1 MSSRRSGSAAL
12 LKLALALAALAATV
26 VLTACGSGIEQPPAQ
41 AAATGGN
48 EAKIEGKPSGELTI
62 SNWPLYIDKKT
73 VPDFEKETGVSVKYV
88 EDVNSNEE
96 FFAKMQPLLTNGE
109 SGGRSIFVV
118 TDWMAKKMHEF
129 GYLQEFEPAAI
140 PNFEKNLADNLRG
153 ATYDPGRDFAA
164 PWQSGMTGV
173 IVNKKKAPD
182 VHSVCDLFD
191 PKYKGKVDMLNELR
205 DTVPLV
211 MKCEGVDVE
220 HATEADWLKAVSYT
234 HLRAHETDSYLVC
247 RLLLEKKKVT

>member
-1 MSSRRSGSAAL
+1 MERSTAMSRRTRRAL
-12 LKLALALAALAATV
+12 VSIGLALLALAATIGLAA
-26 VLTACGSGIEQPPAQ
+26 CGGGIEELPENYGSSS
-41 AAATGGN
+41 GGD
-48 EAKIEGKPSGELTI
+48 EVKLEKKASGDMTI

-73 VPDFEKETGVSVKYV
+73 VGDFEKESGIKAKYV

-96 FFAKMQPLLTNGE
+96 FFAKLRPELAEGN
-109 SGGRSIFVV
+109 SGGRSLFVV
-118 TDWMAKKMHEF
+118 TDWMAKKMHEL
-129 GYLQEFEPAAI
+129 GSLQEFEPALI

-173 IVNKKKAPD
+173 IVNKEEAPD
-182 VHSVCDLFD
+182 IHSVCDLFD
-191 PKYKGKVDMLNELR
+191 PQYKGKVDMLNELR

-220 HATEADWLKAVSYT
+220 HATEADW
-234 HLRAHETDSYLVC
+234 
-247 RLLLEKKKVT
+247 